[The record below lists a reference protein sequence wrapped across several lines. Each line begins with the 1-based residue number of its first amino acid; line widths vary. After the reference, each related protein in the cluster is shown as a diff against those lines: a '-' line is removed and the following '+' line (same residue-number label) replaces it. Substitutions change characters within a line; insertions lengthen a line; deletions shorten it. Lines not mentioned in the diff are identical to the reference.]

1 MAAHRAAPSFAA
13 RLGVW
18 RPMALILF
26 TVFLDLLGIGLIFP
40 IGPFY
45 AGAFGANA
53 FEVGLLFTSYSVAQF
68 LTIPILGA
76 LSDRLGRRP
85 VLLSCIAGEAVG
97 YLLFGAASSLA
108 MLYISRVVAGAAS
121 GNIGAAQAYMADITQ
136 PRERTRSFG
145 LLGAAVSVGFVFGP
159 VVGGFLGGINLRL
172 PAFVAAG
179 LVVINFLSAVLWL
192 PESLPSERRSAAPL
206 ASRFNP
212 FGVLLSLTRRPLL
225 RGPLAATF
233 LCNFAFSG
241 YLASFALFASARFDW
256 GPENVAG

>member
-1 MAAHRAAPSFAA
+1 MLASRARPSLAAQ
-13 RLGVW
+13 LGIS

-45 AGAFGANA
+45 ASSFGANA
-53 FEVGLLFTSYSVAQF
+53 FEVGLLFTSYSIAQF

-97 YLLFGAASSLA
+97 YLLFGAASSLGI
-108 MLYISRVVAGAAS
+108 L
-121 GNIGAAQAYMADITQ
+121 
-136 PRERTRSFG
+136 
-145 LLGAAVSVGFVFGP
+145 FGP

-179 LVVINFLSAVLWL
+179 LVVINCLSAIVWL
-192 PESLPSERRSAAPL
+192 PESLPHERRARVSL
-206 ASRFNP
+206 ARGANP
-212 FGVLLSLTRRPLL
+212 FGVLLKLLRRPLL
-225 RGPLAATF
+225 RAPL
-233 LCNFAFSG
+233 
-241 YLASFALFASARFDW
+241 
-256 GPENVAG
+256 